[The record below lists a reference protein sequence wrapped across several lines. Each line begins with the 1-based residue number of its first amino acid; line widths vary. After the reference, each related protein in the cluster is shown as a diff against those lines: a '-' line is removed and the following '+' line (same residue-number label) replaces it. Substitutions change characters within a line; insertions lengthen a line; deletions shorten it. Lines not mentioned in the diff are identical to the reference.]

1 MQRRLSAMPV
11 ILAAGLL
18 GTCGC
23 TAGSAGRPA
32 DALPPVVA
40 GGSVTA
46 ANDAATGVA
55 VAHICWIE
63 AVEVDGTGVRV
74 RFATNAPIAPGQSV
88 MRLKPGAS
96 FSAAN
101 SGHDGCRITALRRGG
116 ALGVLAESHFFD
128 WATMKKPQVRS
139 EWIAAI
145 SRP

>member
-1 MQRRLSAMPV
+1 MPV

-18 GTCGC
+18 GICGC
-23 TAGSAGRPA
+23 TAGLGGRPV

-40 GGSVTA
+40 GGSVPA
-46 ANDAATGVA
+46 ANDAATGAA

-63 AVEVDGTGVRV
+63 AVEVEGTGVRV
-74 RFATNAPIAPGQSV
+74 RLASNAPVGPDQSV
-88 MRLKPGAS
+88 VRLEPGAS
-96 FSAAN
+96 FSPAN

-128 WATMKKPQVRS
+128 WATMEKPQIRS